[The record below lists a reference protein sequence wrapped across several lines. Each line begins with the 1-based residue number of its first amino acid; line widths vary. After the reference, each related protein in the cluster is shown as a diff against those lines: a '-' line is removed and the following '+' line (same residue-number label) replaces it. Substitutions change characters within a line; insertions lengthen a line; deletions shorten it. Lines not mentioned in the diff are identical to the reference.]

1 MKQSFFSEIFLFLL
15 VFLSVSCQKQTS
27 KVADLQCE
35 YLNQPLGID
44 ISSPRFSWKISSG
57 NRGVYQKAYQIIVSD
72 NKKNIKKNI
81 GDCWNSEKINSER
94 TTNVAYKGITLK
106 SNQDYYWRVC
116 FWDSQNKK
124 VWSKVSFFHTG
135 LFHPSDWQA
144 KWITTKEEIVD
155 ASPIFRKDFIVKKEL
170 NSAYAFISAAGIDEF
185 YLNGK
190 KVGDHVLDPAITDYT
205 KTILYSTYDVTK
217 EIKEGVNVVGVM
229 LGNGAY
235 NIRHTKGR
243 FSWSTNRSLGN
254 PCVIVQICL
263 RYKDG
268 SSEVISSDK
277 LWKYTWG
284 PITFNNYY
292 GGENYDAQK
301 EQEGWTA
308 AGFKDHDWKNSV
320 PAKNPGGLLKSQMIP
335 PVKVVMTLPS
345 VSAQHDSAGVYLFD
359 LGQNIGGWWRIHV
372 TGKVGQTIRM
382 RGAETLNDSLFS
394 QPLKKGDRLST
405 NNKYHAGVWSD
416 YTLKSDEEEM
426 YEPRFFYS
434 GFRYVEVTTKDRK
447 DLKNI
452 KVEGRVV
459 HNAIKRNGT
468 FESSDTLINRIHECG
483 IWSQMANTV
492 SYPTDCPHREKG
504 AYCGDGQ
511 LEAEASIHD
520 FQMASFYTKWVN
532 DMRDA
537 QTEDGWIPNTTPTL
551 VGGMGGG
558 VAWGSSCI
566 LVPWWMF
573 HYYSDMR
580 ILKETYPTMKRYID
594 FLKNT
599 GKTDENPDEPYIID
613 NFKSYWYCLG
623 EWCAPGKKPDGP
635 NHPVVSTFY
644 YYYDVLLMSK
654 IAGILG
660 KTSDAENYLALSDTI
675 KKVYIEKFFNDT
687 TCLYGSEKVFQTYQ
701 ILPLVE
707 NLIPDGYRDKVFNT
721 LVNDIHEKEDHLGT
735 GIIGTKY
742 LWPVLLDGNKDEL
755 AYSIVNQTT
764 FPGYGYWLK
773 NGETTLLEDWHGRTS
788 HNHEMFGSVTEYFFK
803 YLAGIQ
809 SPMEGNTSIAYSHIY
824 LQPRIPDSLSFVNA
838 SVETVS
844 GKIVSEWKK
853 HGNTFMYHVNIPAN
867 TTATVILPT
876 FAFDR
881 FSVKEGNNYL
891 WENNKTDQSSHGIR
905 TIKKDGNNMEI
916 EILSGDYNFTLKEE
930 K

>member
-1 MKQSFFSEIFLFLL
+1 MKRSIFYGIFLCLL
-15 VFLSVSCQKQTS
+15 VFLSVSCQKQTT
-27 KVADLQCE
+27 KVADMQCE
-35 YLNQPLGID
+35 YLSNPLGVD
-44 ISSPRFSWKISSG
+44 VLSPRFSWKITSG
-57 NRGVYQKAYQIIVSD
+57 QRGVYQKSYQIIVSD
-72 NKKNIKKNI
+72 NNKNIHKNI
-81 GDCWNSEKINSER
+81 GNCWDSGKVNSKR
-94 TTNVAYKGITLK
+94 TTNIAYNGVPLK
-106 SNQDYYWRVC
+106 SNQNYYWRVC
-116 FWDSQNKK
+116 FETDHNKK

-135 LFHPSDWQA
+135 LFHISDWQA
-144 KWITTKEEIVD
+144 KWITTKEEIVN
-155 ASPIFRKDFIVKKEL
+155 ASPIFRKEFTVKKGL
-170 NSAYAFISAAGIDEF
+170 DQAYAFISAAGIDEF
-185 YLNGK
+185 YINGK
-190 KVGDHVLDPAITDYT
+190 KVGDNVLDPVITDYR
-205 KTILYSTYDVTK
+205 KTILYSTYDITK
-217 EIKEGVNVVGVM
+217 GIREGVNAAGVM

-235 NIRHTKGR
+235 NIRHIEKR
-243 FSWSTNRSLGN
+243 FTGWDDKIYGN
-254 PCVIVQICL
+254 PCFIVQICL
-263 RYKDG
+263 QYKDG

-277 LWKYTWG
+277 LWNYSWG

-292 GGENYDAQK
+292 GGEDYNAQK
-301 EQEGWTA
+301 EQDGWA
-308 AGFKDHDWKNSV
+308 AVEFKDQNWQKSEL
-320 PAKNPGGLLKSQMIP
+320 AKNPGGVLKSQMIP
-335 PVKVVMTLPS
+335 PVKVVATLSP
-345 VSAQHDSAGVYLFD
+345 VSEQHDSTGVYLFD
-359 LGQNIGGWWRIHV
+359 LGQNIGGWWRIYV
-372 TGKVGQTIRM
+372 TGKTGQTVRI

-394 QPLKKGDRLST
+394 QPMKKGDRLST
-405 NNKYHAGVWSD
+405 KYYYHSEVWSD
-416 YTLKSDEEEM
+416 YTLKSNDKEI

-434 GFRYVEVTTKDRK
+434 GFRYIEVRTKDK
-447 DLKNI
+447 QDLKTI

-459 HNAIKRNGT
+459 HNALKRNGT
-468 FESSDTLINRIHECG
+468 FGSSDTLINRIHECG

-504 AYCGDGQ
+504 AYCGDGE

-520 FQMASFYTKWVN
+520 FHMASFYTKWVN

-537 QTEDGWIPNTTPTL
+537 QTENGWIPNTAPTL
-551 VGGMGGG
+551 VGGYGGG
-558 VAWGSSCI
+558 VAWGSACI
-566 LVPWWMF
+566 LVPWWMY
-573 HYYSDMR
+573 HYYSDKR
-580 ILKETYPTMKRYID
+580 VLRETYPTMKRYIG
-594 FLKNT
+594 FLNNT
-599 GKTDENPDEPYIID
+599 GKTDENPNEPYVID

-623 EWCAPGKKPDGP
+623 EWCAPGEKPDGP
-635 NHPVVSTFY
+635 NHSVVNTFY

-660 KTSDAENYLALSDTI
+660 KTSDADSYKALSDTI
-675 KKVYIEKFFNDT
+675 KEVYIRKFFNDT
-687 TCLYGSEKVFQTYQ
+687 TYLYGSEKVFQTYQ
-701 ILPLVE
+701 ILPLVG
-707 NLIPDGYRDKVFNT
+707 NLVPEGYSEKVFKT
-721 LVNDIHEKEDHLGT
+721 LVDDLHKKDDHLAT

-742 LWPVLLDGNKDEL
+742 LWPLLLNGKEDEL
-755 AYSIVNQTT
+755 AFSIVNQTT
-764 FPGYGYWLK
+764 FPSYGYWLK
-773 NGETTLLEDWHGRTS
+773 NGETTLLEDWHAGSS